1 MRPARPARRM
11 RPVTRS
17 TSATSVASISSRLRV
32 RRPSARCEPIEPR
45 RRPVRTRRRSWL
57 CASAWRCLPDARPSI
72 ATSASCGNCG
82 HLADR
87 PDPAVV
93 QALCGLRSDAPQ
105 TLDRER
111 MEEVELAVGWH
122 DEQAVRLGD
131 PARDLGEEL
140 RPRHADRDRETDAV
154 AHIPTQARRDLGRRP
169 GDPPHATDVEE
180 RLVDRQPFDE
190 RRRVLEDLEHRLAG
204 LGVRR
209 HPRGDDDRVG
219 AESTRVPPAHRRSDA
234 VRLGLVARRE
244 HDACPDDHGTAAQ
257 ACVVPLLDRRE
268 ERVDVGVQDGR
279 LHTNTCSQEDIA
291 DARVSRRGSARRR
304 QPLSAVAQWRAA
316 QPGRPDAGHGLRAE

>member
-1 MRPARPARRM
+1 MRPRRAREVVETKPEDDRAARTAGPSHAPGDAVDQRDERRVDLLPAARSPAERALRADRAPTAARPHAAAVVVVRQCVEVPARR
-11 RPVTRS
+11 
-17 TSATSVASISSRLRV
+17 ASEHRHERLLRQ
-32 RRPSARCEPIEPR
+32 
-45 RRPVRTRRRSWL
+45 L
-57 CASAWRCLPDARPSI
+57 
-72 ATSASCGNCG
+72 G

-180 RLVDRQPFDE
+180 RLVDRQPLDE

-244 HDACPDDHGTAAQ
+244 HDACPDDHGAAAQ

-279 LHTNTCSQEDIA
+279 LHTNTCSQEDTA
-291 DARVSRRGSARRR
+291 DARCPGVGQPVAVSR
-304 QPLSAVAQWRAA
+304 
-316 QPGRPDAGHGLRAE
+316 